1 MLEASLSTIFYLLS
15 SILDP
20 RDPLPSSS
28 TLSRR
33 PESNW
38 CLLLTRQSLF
48 RLSYAGIVGQA
59 ANLRG
64 SVSGPQA
71 GDVCYKK

>member
-1 MLEASLSTIFYLLS
+1 MLEASLSTIFYPRS
-15 SILDP
+15 SIYY
-20 RDPLPSSS
+20 PLPSSS

-59 ANLRG
+59 GNLRG